1 MQLMLSTTEIIVMH
15 TSTLYTRYM

>member
-1 MQLMLSTTEIIVMH
+1 MLSTTEIIVMH

>member
-1 MQLMLSTTEIIVMH
+1 MLSTTEIIVTL

>member
-1 MQLMLSTTEIIVMH
+1 MLSNTEIIVMH